1 MIMFFIASLIAAG
14 IGFCFILA
22 KRSRR
27 ENAEVYSAV
36 LIGVRES
43 YRMRG
48 GVMYKIVK
56 PVVRY
61 NNGRKDIT
69 AEYHDWITKSEFRR
83 SDGEEVEIRAY
94 PQLPK
99 IFYFAED
106 DDHVS
111 YEAIAF
117 FVAAGFLFA
126 IGILCE
132 ICFG

>member
-1 MIMFFIASLIAAG
+1 MILFFIAAFIAVG
-14 IGFCFILA
+14 IGFGFIMA
-22 KRSRR
+22 RRSRR

-36 LIGVRES
+36 IIGVRES
-43 YRMRG
+43 YRKRG
-48 GVMYKIVK
+48 GAMFMIVK

-69 AEYHDWITKSEFRR
+69 AEYHDWINKSEYRH

-99 IFYFAED
+99 IIYFAED
-106 DDHVS
+106 DEHVS
-111 YEAIAF
+111 YEAIAC
-117 FVAAGFLFA
+117 FVIAGALFA
-126 IGILCE
+126 IGILSE